1 MARDALAIP
10 IANNRAT
17 AAMCD
22 EKLSEIPDN
31 LHSTIPIKP
40 LSNGM
45 RSFGDRSKFDIASWL
60 VSSDTGRVNAYTT
73 QFATNDKPSCHHGL

>member
-1 MARDALAIP
+1 MTCKKLGQHQKSHQTLESLILEMARDALAIP
-10 IANNRAT
+10 IANNSAT

-40 LSNGM
+40 LSNVM
-45 RSFGDRSKFDIASWL
+45 RSFGDRSKFDIAS
-60 VSSDTGRVNAYTT
+60 
-73 QFATNDKPSCHHGL
+73 